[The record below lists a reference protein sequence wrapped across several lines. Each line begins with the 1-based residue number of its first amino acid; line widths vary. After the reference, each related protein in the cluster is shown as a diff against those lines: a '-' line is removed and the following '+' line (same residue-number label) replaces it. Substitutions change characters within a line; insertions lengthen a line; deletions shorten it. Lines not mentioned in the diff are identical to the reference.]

1 MPPLRLL
8 RTAKPAT
15 GAFKMTK
22 EGYVLLQFAP
32 AAGVRQYDWGRK
44 QVNLCFT
51 RCFGIMHLFV
61 LSD

>member
-1 MPPLRLL
+1 MVVWSIVQ
-8 RTAKPAT
+8 T
-15 GAFKMTK
+15 GAFKLTK

-61 LSD
+61 LSDYEML